1 MAQTLC
7 GAAVRTATR
16 GWTYQTAA
24 STRSSTI
31 MAQPSIPRDT
41 LKQAMKEALAETLSE
56 QRDLFREVFAEV
68 LEDLAL
74 IEAMEEGR
82 QTEKVDRAEVFAV
95 LEGRS

>member
-1 MAQTLC
+1 
-7 GAAVRTATR
+7 
-16 GWTYQTAA
+16 
-24 STRSSTI
+24 
-31 MAQPSIPRDT
+31 MAQPSISHDT

-56 QRDLFREVFAEV
+56 QRDLFREVFAEA

-74 IEAMEEGR
+74 IEAIEEGG

>member
-1 MAQTLC
+1 
-7 GAAVRTATR
+7 
-16 GWTYQTAA
+16 
-24 STRSSTI
+24 
-31 MAQPSIPRDT
+31 MAQPSIPHDT

-56 QRDLFREVFAEV
+56 QRDLFREVLTEA

-82 QTEKVDRAEVFAV
+82 QTEKVDRAEVFDV